1 MRNYEEAPEETALP
15 EEGEANNET
24 SNVEG
29 APTPATDASVVAPTV
44 ESMDLSPV
52 VATLELIRQDQVEQ
66 HLVVAQIAQRDREIS
81 YGLLALVAL
90 LLVYTVIRDF
100 LKG

>member
-15 EEGEANNET
+15 EEGEANDET

-29 APTPATDASVVAPTV
+29 TPTLAPDTPVVAPTV
-44 ESMDLSPV
+44 ESVDFSPV
-52 VATLELIRQDQVEQ
+52 TATLELIRQDQAEQ
-66 HLVVAQIAQRDREIS
+66 YLVVAQIAQRDREIS

>member
-1 MRNYEEAPEETALP
+1 MRSYEETPEETALP
-15 EEGEANNET
+15 EESESNNET
-24 SNVEG
+24 NDLEG
-29 APTPATDASVVAPTV
+29 TPTPAPIEGVGSSTV

-52 VATLELIRQDQVEQ
+52 TATLELIRQDQAEQ
-66 HLVVAQIAQRDREIS
+66 YLVVAQIAQRDREIS

>member
-1 MRNYEEAPEETALP
+1 MRSYEETPEETALP
-15 EEGEANNET
+15 TEGEADNEM

-29 APTPATDASVVAPTV
+29 TPTLAPDTPVVAPTV
-44 ESMDLSPV
+44 ESVDFSPIT
-52 VATLELIRQDQVEQ
+52 ATLELIRQDQTAQ
-66 HLVVAQIAQRDREIS
+66 YLVVAQIAQRDREIN

>member
-1 MRNYEEAPEETALP
+1 MRSYEEAPEETALP
-15 EEGEANNET
+15 EEGEANDET

-29 APTPATDASVVAPTV
+29 TPTPSPDTSVVAPTV
-44 ESMDLSPV
+44 ESVDFSPV
-52 VATLELIRQDQVEQ
+52 TATLELIRQDQAEQ
-66 HLVVAQIAQRDREIS
+66 YLVVAQIAQRDREIS